1 MVWFSTLWNRYE
13 GDRNMDALTRGNDL
27 ITKYLFDEGAFGS
40 ERIDKELKKLLSKFR
55 SSGHVTKELTVR
67 KNFIVLGVEGYL
79 GGEATY
85 EIERRDDL
93 EGYWL
98 YMEAGNDK
106 GSMLL
111 YDKMD
116 GKTLRERIRK
126 TFSLFRTCLDYGK
139 AMSDMANTY
148 PSFLNW

>member
-1 MVWFSTLWNRYE
+1 
-13 GDRNMDALTRGNDL
+13 MDALTRGNDM
-27 ITKYLFDEGAFGS
+27 ITKYLFKEGVFGS
-40 ERIDKELKKLLSKFR
+40 ERIEKELKKLLSNFR
-55 SSGHVTKELTVR
+55 YSGHVTTELTVR
-67 KNFIVLGVEGYL
+67 ENFIVLGVEGYL

-98 YMEAGNDK
+98 YMEVGTDK

-111 YDKMD
+111 DDVM
-116 GKTLRERIRK
+116 KTKAVVERLRK

-139 AMSDMANTY
+139 AMSDMSKTY